1 MNEGKIRVLH
11 VIRHMN
17 TGGAETLI
25 MNLYRNVDREKIQF
39 DFLVFGDGIFDKEIN
54 QLGGK
59 IYYMKY
65 LTEIGQ
71 IKFKKNLI
79 EFFKTHREYK
89 IVHSHIDQVSG
100 IILEAAKKAEV
111 PVRISHSHST
121 GNSNN
126 CIAKIYK
133 KILQTKIN
141 KNANVF
147 FACSENAAKW
157 LFKKMDYKA
166 YIINNG
172 IDTEKFAF
180 SEENR
185 KQIREEFNIKDGT
198 EVIGHV
204 GSLIPVKNHKF
215 ILEVFE
221 EYIKMRPNTVL
232 MLVGNGRLKEK
243 LKQDAKNLNIEKNIF
258 FTGIRSDV
266 QKFYS
271 AFDMFIFPSLYEG
284 ISTALIEAQ
293 TNGLTIFA
301 SSAVD
306 SKTDITNTI
315 NFIDLKDSAE
325 NWAKKIKRTDIKR
338 YNNIEKIKENGFDIK
353 EIARNLEKKYY
364 DLYYRK
370 EEYGKE

>member
-126 CIAKIYK
+126 CNAKIYK
-133 KILQTKIN
+133 KK
-141 KNANVF
+141 
-147 FACSENAAKW
+147 
-157 LFKKMDYKA
+157 
-166 YIINNG
+166 
-172 IDTEKFAF
+172 
-180 SEENR
+180 
-185 KQIREEFNIKDGT
+185 
-198 EVIGHV
+198 
-204 GSLIPVKNHKF
+204 
-215 ILEVFE
+215 
-221 EYIKMRPNTVL
+221 
-232 MLVGNGRLKEK
+232 
-243 LKQDAKNLNIEKNIF
+243 
-258 FTGIRSDV
+258 
-266 QKFYS
+266 
-271 AFDMFIFPSLYEG
+271 
-284 ISTALIEAQ
+284 
-293 TNGLTIFA
+293 
-301 SSAVD
+301 
-306 SKTDITNTI
+306 
-315 NFIDLKDSAE
+315 
-325 NWAKKIKRTDIKR
+325 
-338 YNNIEKIKENGFDIK
+338 
-353 EIARNLEKKYY
+353 
-364 DLYYRK
+364 
-370 EEYGKE
+370 